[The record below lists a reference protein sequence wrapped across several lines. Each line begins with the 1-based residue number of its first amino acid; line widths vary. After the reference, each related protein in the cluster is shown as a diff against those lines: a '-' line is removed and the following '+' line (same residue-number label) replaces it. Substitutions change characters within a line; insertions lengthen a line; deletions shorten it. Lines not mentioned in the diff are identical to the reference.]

1 MNEIKELMNE
11 KQKKKTLNEVK
22 RNERNIIMC
31 VVYIQVGAIEKNII
45 YKRCNNKKK
54 KLPLMS

>member
-1 MNEIKELMNE
+1 MKIE
-11 KQKKKTLNEVK
+11 KKKKTLNEVK

-45 YKRCNNKKK
+45 YKRCNNKYNKK
-54 KLPLMS
+54 KKITINVLRRS